1 MSNKNMSDKDASKKN
16 SSSKSTG
23 NKKSQKKSKDT
34 PQAELVPID
43 QKTYE
48 KELRDL
54 QIELVKV
61 QRHLIES
68 GMKVLVIL
76 EGRDAA
82 GKDGTIKR
90 IVEHLSPRETRVVA
104 MPKPSDRD
112 RASWY
117 FQRYV
122 PQLPAEQEIVI
133 FNRSWYNRAGVE
145 RVMKFCSDAEYEEF
159 FEAVIPFEHML
170 INSGIIIIKYYLD
183 IDKKEQRKRLK
194 ERRENP
200 LKQWKISPIDNV
212 AQKYWQKYSAARDA
226 MFTRS
231 HNPLTPWYVVRADD
245 KNTAR
250 INVIKHLLSQLPCPG
265 IDKKLAKP
273 DNNIVFA
280 YDPSYATAG
289 LISP

>member
-1 MSNKNMSDKDASKKN
+1 MSKK
-16 SSSKSTG
+16 SS
-23 NKKSQKKSKDT
+23 NQKAQHSG
-34 PQAELVPID
+34 ASMD
-43 QKTYE
+43 QKTYD
-48 KELRDL
+48 KVLREL
-54 QIELVKV
+54 QIELVKA
-61 QRHLIES
+61 QRHLIET
-68 GMKVLVIL
+68 GMRVLVIF

-104 MPKPSDRD
+104 VPKPSDRD

-122 PQLPAEQEIVI
+122 PHLPAAEEIVI

-145 RVMKFCSDAEYEEF
+145 RVMKFCNAAEYEEF
-159 FEAVIPFEHML
+159 MESVIPFEHML

-183 IDKKEQRKRLK
+183 IDKGEQRKRLQ

-212 AQKYWQKYSAARDA
+212 AQKYWKKYSAARDA
-226 MFTRS
+226 MFMRS
-231 HNPLTPWYVVRADD
+231 NNPLTPWYVVRADD
-245 KNTAR
+245 KNIAR

-265 IDKKLAKP
+265 IDKKLAVA
-273 DNNIVFA
+273 DNTVVFA
-280 YDPSYATAG
+280 YDPSYAAAG
-289 LISP
+289 LIAP